1 MMGMTSLYSRD
12 VEIRTLRKENPVK
25 WKYSVLGKM
34 YGLTSERVRQ
44 ICNED
49 SPHAT
54 AEKRAD
60 FLVTYRKYLEG
71 LSTLLIQDEIHRLSK
86 SNRLRKNVME
96 KGILIVFLKEQGL
109 SYLKIGSLLDK
120 HHTSIM
126 HLYREFKK
134 YYS

>member
-1 MMGMTSLYSRD
+1 MRNI
-12 VEIRTLRKENPVK
+12 EIRALRKENPKK
-25 WKYSVLGKM
+25 WRYHVLGKT
-34 YGLTSERVRQ
+34 YGITAERVRQ
-44 ICNED
+44 ICNEELL
-49 SPHAT
+49 SELET

-71 LSTLLIQDEIHRLSK
+71 LSALLIQDEIHRLSK

-134 YYS
+134 YYP